1 MVSEYDAPAVVAM
14 KHMNPCGVGLGDTI
28 EAAWDKAY
36 AADSISIFGGII
48 ALNRPVDLAT
58 AEKMHKIF
66 LEIIIAPSF
75 DQDAFEVLAKKK
87 NVRLLTVNFDQ
98 AHTADKF
105 ETISVGGGLLRQEVD
120 QAFETPADFTVVTET
135 QPTDAQLKALAFGQ
149 QVVKH
154 VKSNAI
160 VVTTADRTLG
170 VGSGQMNRI
179 DSTKIA
185 IEKAMSKPGYEDAIL
200 ASDAF
205 FPMDDCVEFAAQHG
219 IRAIVQPG
227 GSIKDQDSIDMANR
241 YGIAMVTT
249 GVRHF
254 RH

>member
-1 MVSEYDAPAVVAM
+1 MFII
-14 KHMNPCGVGLGDTI
+14 MNPCGVGLGTTI

-36 AADSISIFGGII
+36 EADSISIFGGII

-58 AEKMHKIF
+58 AEKMHALF

-75 DQDAFEVLAKKK
+75 DDDAFAILAKKK
-87 NVRLLTVNFDQ
+87 NLRLMTVDFEQ
-98 AHTADKF
+98 THTADKF

-120 QAFETPADFTVVTET
+120 AAFETPADFTVVTVT
-135 QPTDAQLKALAFGQ
+135 QPTPAQLKALAFGQ

-154 VKSNAI
+154 VKSIAV

-170 VGSGQMNRI
+170 IGSGQMNRI

-185 IEKAMSKPGYEDAIL
+185 IGKAMKQAGYENAIL

-205 FPMDDCVEFAAQHG
+205 FPMDDCVEYAAQHG

-227 GSIKDQDSIDMANR
+227 GSIRDKDSIAMADR